1 MMGVNM
7 ALQQQANQA
16 GLDAAA
22 MSASAQSQ
30 GGFMSGLGSIAGA
43 ALGGPVG
50 GFGSALGGAL
60 FGNKQGCW
68 VAREVYGQNNPMWL
82 LFRGWLFDE
91 APSWFRKIYIK
102 HGERFAE
109 FISNKPFIKSFIRK
123 WMTSIVRKALQVDR

>member
-1 MMGVNM
+1 M
-7 ALQQQANQA
+7 A
-16 GLDAAA
+16 
-22 MSASAQSQ
+22 
-30 GGFMSGLGSIAGA
+30 
-43 ALGGPVG
+43 
-50 GFGSALGGAL
+50 FG
-60 FGNKQGCW
+60 GNKPTGCW

-123 WMTSIVRKALQVDR
+123 WMTSIVNNHYK